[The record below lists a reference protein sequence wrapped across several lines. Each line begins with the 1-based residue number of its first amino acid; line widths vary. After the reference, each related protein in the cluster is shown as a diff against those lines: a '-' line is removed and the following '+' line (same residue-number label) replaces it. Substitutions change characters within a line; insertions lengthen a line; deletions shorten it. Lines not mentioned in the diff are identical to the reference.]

1 MNEEK
6 LKEIYTAI
14 TKSWE
19 IIKKYKEIKNE
30 EPFWNACIKECSEAF
45 PDGVAG
51 DEFRKATLNVLED
64 AYRKKWH
71 GDKDG

>member
-19 IIKKYKEIKNE
+19 IIKKYKELKNE
-30 EPFWNACIKECSEAF
+30 EPFWDACIKECSISF

-51 DEFRKATLNVLED
+51 DEMRQATLNILQEE
-64 AYRKKWH
+64 YRNKWH
-71 GDKDG
+71 K